1 MLFFNLGTVF
11 ILWRVLDK
19 PTCSIW
25 VIFLLITS
33 FIEVGRT
40 GLLQNGLMT
49 YIGQTPQSEHA
60 KINTASLFLSLIL
73 SVLFSLFL
81 LTSGAWIGHFFNKNP
96 ETIAQIAS
104 LLSIYAGTTLVL
116 SGLYQFN
123 FIQQANLDFK
133 GLFWS
138 SFIKNGLLFFY
149 VLYLKLTNNA
159 FNLNHLAICQWVA
172 AIPATFAA
180 YLFARKYFVLD
191 KKIDWHWVK
200 KLFHYGKYT
209 FGTNMATMTYKNV
222 DRLILSMFLLDKV
235 STYDLAIKINTLT
248 EVPTMTLA
256 AILFPK
262 SAQSA
267 SQAQDVTASG
277 ELSLRGT
284 KQTEGVNKAKYL
296 YEKSVGVLLAI
307 LLPAVLFVLI
317 FADFIIWVIGSEK
330 YMESAPILRVTIFYG
345 VFMAFA
351 MQFGT
356 ILDSIGKPKL
366 NFYITLLGAIVNLSF
381 NFIFIKWLGL
391 YGAAYGSLIAMT
403 IMFLIMQIILNQL
416 LGIKAWNTLTYMMS
430 FYKEIWGKLFVFLTK
445 KAFKTV

>member
-73 SVLFSLFL
+73 SVLFSIFL
-81 LTSGAWIGHFFNKNP
+81 LTSGSWVGHFFNKNP

-159 FNLNHLAICQWVA
+159 FNLNYLAICQWVA

-222 DRLILSMFLLDKV
+222 DRLILSVFLLDKV

-262 SAQSA
+262 SAQS
-267 SQAQDVTASG
+267 SSET
-277 ELSLRGT
+277 T
-284 KQTEGVNKAKYL
+284 NTEGVNKAKYL

-307 LLPAVLFVLI
+307 LLPAVVFVLI
-317 FADFIIWVIGSEK
+317 FADLIIWVIGSEK

-391 YGAAYGSLIAMT
+391 YGAAYGSLTAMT
-403 IMFLIMQIILNQL
+403 IMFFIMQIILNQL

-430 FYKEIWGKLFVFLTK
+430 FYKEIWAKLSVYFNK
-445 KAFKTV
+445 KIYT

>member
-73 SVLFSLFL
+73 SVLFSIFL
-81 LTSGAWIGHFFNKNP
+81 LTSGAWIGHFFNQNP
-96 ETIAQIAS
+96 ETIAQIAT

-191 KKIDWHWVK
+191 KKLDWHWVK

-262 SAQSA
+262 SAQNA
-267 SQAQDVTASG
+267 SET
-277 ELSLRGT
+277 T
-284 KQTEGVNKAKYL
+284 NTEGVNKAKYL

-317 FADFIIWVIGSEK
+317 FADIIIQIIGSEK

-366 NFYITLLGAIVNLSF
+366 NFYITLLGAVINLSF

-391 YGAAYGSLIAMT
+391 YGAAYGSLTAMT
-403 IMFLIMQIILNQL
+403 IMFFIMQIILNQL
-416 LGIKAWNTLTYMMS
+416 LGIKAWHTLNYMVA
-430 FYKEIWGKLFVFLTK
+430 FYKEIWTKFSVLLNK
-445 KAFKTV
+445 KALKTV